1 MSKFVKTFI
10 FILSVCS
17 LLVFPQLAFAQWPS
31 DLDGGGNGSGQAPQ
45 MQRPKTVNTQPQRQS
60 HKKPRQSGMIPVSK
74 FGMNFQF
81 PASWQTQEGLQDP
94 VIFIAFLSTADNS
107 FRDNIVICAED
118 LSQSMDIQ
126 QYFDLNL
133 KQLENIKILGK
144 GKVTIDGYEG
154 RVLRHSSNT
163 QSGLAIQQEQIFL
176 VVGTKG
182 YVITITAKPNRFEQS
197 IKDAYRL
204 VNTITF

>member
-1 MSKFVKTFI
+1 MLKNIKTLV
-10 FILSVCS
+10 FILSICS
-17 LLVFPQLAFAQWPS
+17 FLVFPQLAFAQWPS
-31 DLDGGGNGSGQAPQ
+31 DLEGGGNGGGRQT
-45 MQRPKTVNTQPQRQS
+45 QRSKVVNTQPQRQS

-94 VIFIAFLSTADNS
+94 VIFIAFLSTADDT
-107 FRDNIVICAED
+107 FRDNIVICAEE
-118 LSQSMDIQ
+118 LPQAMDIQ
-126 QYFDLNL
+126 QYFDVNL
-133 KQLENIKILGK
+133 RQLENIKILGK
-144 GKVTIDGYEG
+144 GKVTIDGYDG
-154 RVLRHSSNT
+154 RVLRHSSTT
-163 QSGLAIQQEQIFL
+163 QNGLAIQQEQIFL